1 MWKVSVLVREK
12 RRRRRIFVAAM
23 ALNCSGCPMLPAIE
37 KGEILE
43 ARRSNV
49 GASDVR
55 KVLGVELLRV
65 EGFRSGA

>member
-23 ALNCSGCPMLPAIE
+23 TRNCSGCPALPAIE
-37 KGEILE
+37 KRKILE
-43 ARRSNV
+43 APRSNV

-55 KVLGVELLRV
+55 KVLGAELLRV